1 MIPNMVVMV
10 PANGS
15 ELRLMTQFA
24 YEHDGPIAMRYPR
37 GNTSIWDE
45 NATEPIQLGKGKVLQ
60 EGSDVALFAVGIM
73 VETAIAVAEI
83 LKEQGINTA
92 VINAR
97 FVKPLDEELLQKFA
111 KHCQLIVTLEE
122 NVIAGGF
129 GSAALES
136 LQQSGTVVPV
146 QTVGLPD
153 RYISQG
159 SPEQQREEAGLS
171 VTKIVG
177 SITGHLRKLQVKTN
191 KFENLKAS

>member
-1 MIPNMVVMV
+1 
-10 PANGS
+10 
-15 ELRLMTQFA
+15 MTQFA

-37 GNTSIWDE
+37 GNTAIWDE
-45 NATEPIQLGKGKVLQ
+45 NASEPIQLGKGKVIQ
-60 EGSDVALFAVGIM
+60 EGSDVALFAVGVM

-83 LKEQGINTA
+83 LEEQGLSVA

-97 FVKPLDEELLQKFA
+97 FVKPLDEELLQQFA
-111 KHCQLIVTLEE
+111 KSCQLIVTLEE

-129 GSAALES
+129 GSAVLES

-146 QTVGLPD
+146 QTIGLPD

-177 SITGHLRKLQVKTN
+177 SITGRLKELTSTIQKESKRIK
-191 KFENLKAS
+191 KAS

>member
-1 MIPNMVVMV
+1 
-10 PANGS
+10 
-15 ELRLMTQFA
+15 MTQFA

-37 GNTSIWDE
+37 GNTTAWDE
-45 NATEPIQLGKGKVLQ
+45 SATEPIQLGKGMVLQ
-60 EGSDVALFAVGIM
+60 DGSDVAIFAVGVL

-83 LKEQGINTA
+83 LREQGLDVA

-97 FVKPLDEELLQKFA
+97 FVKPLDEELLQQFA
-111 KHCQLIVTLEE
+111 KSCQLIVTLEE

-129 GSAALES
+129 GSAVLES

-146 QTVGLPD
+146 QTIGLPD

-159 SPEQQREEAGLS
+159 SPEQQREDAGLS

-177 SITGHLRKLQVKTN
+177 SITGRLKELMPRIQKPSKTVK
-191 KFENLKAS
+191 KAS